1 MEVKIN
7 KEIRNYRESMFFGLS
22 LRQFFFS
29 LAAVAVAVVL
39 YFVLSP
45 HVGTESVS
53 WLCVLGAAPFAF
65 MSFFSYHG
73 MTAEQFILN
82 WFKTT
87 VMEPQQFPFRSESLW
102 FRLVR
107 RKERHHD

>member
-22 LRQFFFS
+22 LRQFLFS

-39 YFVLSP
+39 YFGLSP
-45 HVGTESVS
+45 HVGTEAVS

-65 MSFFSYHG
+65 MGFFSYHG
-73 MTAEQFILN
+73 MTAEQFLLN

-87 VMEPQQFPFRSESLW
+87 VLEPQQFPFRSESLW
-102 FRLVR
+102 FRLVS
-107 RKERHHD
+107 RKERRHD